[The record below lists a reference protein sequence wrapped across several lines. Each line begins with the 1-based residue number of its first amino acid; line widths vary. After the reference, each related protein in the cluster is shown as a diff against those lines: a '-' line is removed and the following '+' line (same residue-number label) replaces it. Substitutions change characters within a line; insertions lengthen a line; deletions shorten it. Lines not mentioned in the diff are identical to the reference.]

1 MEADFSN
8 NRIKELRIERGLLQ
22 RALAEK
28 TGIKQANISRWEAGT
43 VVPNVLDCWQLAEF
57 FSTSIDYLVG
67 KNEY

>member
-8 NRIKELRIERGLLQ
+8 NRIKELRIERGLSQ

-43 VVPNVLDCWQLAEF
+43 VVPNVLDCWLLAEF